1 MILILLFIVLFF
13 VLLEIE
19 TLHWNLIESQCDI
32 RRLSNRI
39 YELQGAIRVLTL
51 QKKEEKPRVK
61 TMWISTTEI
70 AQSVKYTL
78 KRNLRVRKSRKSK
91 KSKRMKLRLR
101 KISSAFHFL
110 H

>member
-39 YELQGAIRVLTL
+39 YELQGAIRVLTV
-51 QKKEEKPRVK
+51 QKKDEKSRVK
-61 TMWISTTEI
+61 TMWISTNRDSSEREVHIEEEPQDEEEQDQEEQEEQEDEVEI
-70 AQSVKYTL
+70 EED
-78 KRNLRVRKSRKSK
+78 
-91 KSKRMKLRLR
+91 
-101 KISSAFHFL
+101 
-110 H
+110 

>member
-13 VLLEIE
+13 LLLEIE

-61 TMWISTTEI
+61 TMWISTNRDSSEREVHIEEEPQGEEEQDQEEQEEQEDEVEI
-70 AQSVKYTL
+70 EED
-78 KRNLRVRKSRKSK
+78 
-91 KSKRMKLRLR
+91 
-101 KISSAFHFL
+101 
-110 H
+110 